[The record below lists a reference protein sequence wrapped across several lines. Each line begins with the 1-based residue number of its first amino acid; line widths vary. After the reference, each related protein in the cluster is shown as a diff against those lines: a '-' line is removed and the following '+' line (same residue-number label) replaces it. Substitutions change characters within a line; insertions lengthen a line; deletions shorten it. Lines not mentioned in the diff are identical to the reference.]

1 MAAQRRMEA
10 VKGAVLALLTDAYQ
24 RRDQLAVIAFRGEQA
39 QLLLAPTRSADLAEQ
54 GLRELPTGGRTPL
67 PHALQL
73 AAQVL
78 QQAAQQ
84 SAQEA
89 PPLLVI
95 LSDGK
100 ANVSLPGSSGDPW
113 TETLQAAQTLAAQ
126 GIPALV
132 LDTEAGYLR
141 LGRAAQLAEALGA
154 PCLTLEQLTGDA
166 LALTVRAQLGAR

>member
-1 MAAQRRMEA
+1 MEA

-95 LSDGK
+95 LS
-100 ANVSLPGSSGDPW
+100 
-113 TETLQAAQTLAAQ
+113 
-126 GIPALV
+126 
-132 LDTEAGYLR
+132 
-141 LGRAAQLAEALGA
+141 
-154 PCLTLEQLTGDA
+154 
-166 LALTVRAQLGAR
+166 